1 MKQCSD
7 NAQILLKQYSN
18 ITVEYSNKNCSYAE
32 GVREMVRDF
41 ERKIDVEIERT
52 RIRVK
57 IFHGEDE
64 EVVKLNLEEAEEFA
78 DKLVQAIEDYSQ
90 RKQIRID

>member
-1 MKQCSD
+1 M
-7 NAQILLKQYSN
+7 
-18 ITVEYSNKNCSYAE
+18 TH
-32 GVREMVRDF
+32 DF

-52 RIRVK
+52 RIRLT

-64 EVVKLNLEEAEEFA
+64 EVIKLNLEEAEELA
-78 DKLVQAIEDYSQ
+78 GKLEQAIQDYSQ

>member
-1 MKQCSD
+1 M
-7 NAQILLKQYSN
+7 
-18 ITVEYSNKNCSYAE
+18 TH
-32 GVREMVRDF
+32 DF

-52 RIRVK
+52 RIRLT

-64 EVVKLNLEEAEEFA
+64 EIIKLNLEEAEELA
-78 DKLVQAIEDYSQ
+78 EKLEEAIEDYSK